1 VALCHNTLTS
11 YKAKVKVTNK
21 KKKTIF
27 VHGKFEVLHP
37 GHLRLLKFAKESGAF
52 LEVGVYADS
61 MGKYFVPEDLR
72 LEALGSSI
80 FVDRAF
86 ILDILPEEY
95 IRNNQPDIVIK
106 GSEHENMY
114 NPEAEV
120 LKEYGGKLI
129 FSSGDSRFS
138 SIELLR
144 AELNTIDLSSIK
156 KPQEFCERHKFDYQA
171 LKSTLD
177 RFEGI
182 KTIVIGDTIVDEY
195 IACEALGMSQED
207 PTIVVTP
214 LLSEKFLGGAG
225 IVAAHTKGLGAKVS
239 FFTVLGCDETAI
251 YAKKKLSE
259 YGIDSFCYSDDTR
272 PSNLKQRFRA
282 GNKTM
287 LRVNHLKQHHI
298 SLELQKAILKD
309 IKKEI
314 KSAQVLIFSDFSYGC
329 LPQKMIDEIITY
341 GKKYNLIMSADSQS
355 SSQTGD
361 ISRFNEMTLVTP
373 TEREIRLAVDD
384 FESGLIVISDKLK
397 NKSNPKNIF
406 ITLASEGVIVN
417 KYNGENKLFT
427 DRLPAM
433 NTNPKDV
440 AGAGDSMLSTASLAL
455 AAGADIW
462 QAAYLGSIAA
472 ACQVSRVG
480 NLPLQKVDIL
490 KELEI

>member
-1 VALCHNTLTS
+1 M
-11 YKAKVKVTNK
+11 TNK

-37 GHLRLLKFAKESGAF
+37 GHLRLLKFAKESGAS

-72 LEALGSSI
+72 LEALMASI
-80 FVDRAF
+80 FVDKAF
-86 ILDILPEEY
+86 ILDVLPEEY
-95 IRNNQPDIVIK
+95 IRTNKPDIVVK
-106 GSEHENMY
+106 GNEHENKF
-114 NPEAEV
+114 NPESEI

-144 AELNTIDLSSIK
+144 AELNAIDLSSIK
-156 KPQEFCERHKFDYQA
+156 KPQEFCDRHTFDYQE
-171 LKSTLD
+171 LKQILN

-182 KTIVIGDTIVDEY
+182 KTIVIGDTIIDEY

-225 IVAAHTKGLGAKVS
+225 IVAAHTKGLGATVS
-239 FFTVLGCDETAI
+239 FFTVLGCDDAAG
-251 YAKKKLSE
+251 YAKEKLKE
-259 YGIDSFCYSDDTR
+259 YGINSFCYPDDTR
-272 PSNLKQRFRA
+272 PTNLKQRFRV

-298 SLELQKAILKD
+298 SIEIQTEILKD
-309 IKKEI
+309 IENEI
-314 KSAQVLIFSDFSYGC
+314 KDAHVLIFSDFSYGC
-329 LPQKMIDEIITY
+329 LPQRMINEILSLGEKY
-341 GKKYNLIMSADSQS
+341 GLIMSADSQS
-355 SSQTGD
+355 SSQNGD
-361 ISRFNEMTLVTP
+361 ISRFNNMTLVTP

-397 NKSNPKNIF
+397 AKANPQNIF
-406 ITLASEGVIVN
+406 ITLAAEGVIIN
-417 KYNGENKLFT
+417 RYTSKDEFFT

-433 NTNPKDV
+433 NQNPKDV
-440 AGAGDSMLSTASLAL
+440 AGAGDSMLATASLAL
-455 AAGADIW
+455 AAGANIW
-462 QAAYLGSIAA
+462 QASYLSSIAA

-480 NLPLQKVDIL
+480 NLPLTKEDIH
-490 KELEI
+490 KELSL